1 MNNVYL
7 HRLSNAQYHINE
19 QLKEAKEA
27 LRNLLIE
34 KGNLSDIDNV
44 SDHCKYTAN
53 YIDDDGNAQSAY
65 YRSVELLENR
75 LYIVLSDE
83 YCIFQEDI
91 SVPNIFDLITII
103 EDGHGTYAKQK
114 TKPDSTKHITS
125 VFPQRIQWF
134 MDTI

>member
-34 KGNLSDIDNV
+34 KGNLSEIDNV
-44 SDHCKYTAN
+44 SDHCKYTAI

-103 EDGHGTYAKQK
+103 ENGHGTY
-114 TKPDSTKHITS
+114 TK
-125 VFPQRIQWF
+125 
-134 MDTI
+134 